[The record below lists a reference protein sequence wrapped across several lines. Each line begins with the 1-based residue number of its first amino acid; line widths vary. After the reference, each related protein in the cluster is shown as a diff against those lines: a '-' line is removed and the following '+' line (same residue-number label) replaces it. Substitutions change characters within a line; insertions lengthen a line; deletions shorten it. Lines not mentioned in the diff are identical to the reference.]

1 MYEAVSKSFS
11 SESKVPSEKDS
22 ANALKLACNLN
33 GSVFMTFSII
43 LFRLSFSYLCLS
55 ELSVA
60 SRLGNGKML
69 QNLPRIVFLS
79 IVLI

>member
-43 LFRLSFSYLCLS
+43 LFRLSLSYLCLS